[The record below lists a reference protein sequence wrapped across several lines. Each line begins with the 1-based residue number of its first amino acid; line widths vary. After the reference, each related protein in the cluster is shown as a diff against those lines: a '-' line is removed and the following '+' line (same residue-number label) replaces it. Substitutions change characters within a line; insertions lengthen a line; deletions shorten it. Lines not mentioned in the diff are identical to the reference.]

1 MNTKI
6 LRILE
11 KNARATVEDIA
22 VVTGLSEQE
31 VRAEISEME
40 SAGIIRG
47 YKAIVDWERV
57 DDSAVTAIIELK
69 VTPQSGMGFEDVAA
83 RIAKY
88 PAVESVYLLSG
99 AADLIITVKGKTFRE
114 VSDFLARELATLE
127 SVNSTATQFVMRR
140 YKELGVELTDEE
152 QDERGNISL

>member
-6 LRILE
+6 LKILE

-40 SAGIIRG
+40 SAGVIRG

>member
-6 LRILE
+6 LKLLE

-22 VVTGLSEQE
+22 VVTGLSTAE
-31 VRAEISEME
+31 VAEEIAKME
-40 SAGIIRG
+40 TAGIIRG

-69 VTPQSGMGFEDVAA
+69 VTPKSGMGFEDVAA
-83 RIAKY
+83 RIARY

-99 AADLIITVKGKTFRE
+99 AADLIITVKGRTFRE
-114 VSDFLARELATLE
+114 VSDFLAKELATLD

-140 YKELGVELTDEE
+140 YKELGVELTGEE

>member
-40 SAGIIRG
+40 FAGVIRG

>member
-6 LRILE
+6 LKILE

-22 VVTGLSEQE
+22 VVTGLSKQE

-40 SAGIIRG
+40 SAGVIRG

>member
-1 MNTKI
+1 MNVKI
-6 LRILE
+6 LKLLE
-11 KNARATVEDIA
+11 KNSRMTLEDIA
-22 VVTGLSEQE
+22 TVTGLTEDE
-31 VRAEISEME
+31 VRKEISLME
-40 SAGIIRG
+40 ADGIIRG

-69 VTPQSGMGFEDVAA
+69 VTPKSGMGFEDAA
-83 RIAKY
+83 AKIARY

-99 AADLIITVKGKTFRE
+99 AADLIITVKGRTFRE
-114 VSDFLARELATLE
+114 VSDFLAKELATLD

>member
-1 MNTKI
+1 MKTKI

-40 SAGIIRG
+40 SAGVIRG

>member
-22 VVTGLSEQE
+22 VVTGLSKQE

-40 SAGIIRG
+40 SAGVIRG

>member
-6 LRILE
+6 LKILE

-31 VRAEISEME
+31 VRAETSEME
-40 SAGIIRG
+40 SAGVIRG

>member
-40 SAGIIRG
+40 SAGVIRG

>member
-6 LRILE
+6 LKILE

-40 SAGIIRG
+40 SAGVIRG

-99 AADLIITVKGKTFRE
+99 AADLIITIKGKTFRE